1 LPSNDLQA
9 RPSKGGRSYR
19 CWFAAPSIL
28 LVTVFF
34 ALPFLANGVLSFTRW
49 TGFSS
54 HIKFAGLGNF
64 EALQALGILGHATK
78 VTLIFA
84 LITMATQNLTGLA
97 LAKALQGTNRVNTV
111 FRAIFFVPVLM
122 SPLAAGYIWAAMLA
136 PQGPINQAIGW
147 IVPGFDFAWLGHPT
161 SALVMVGLIDGWKW
175 SGLAALVYV
184 AGLNSIPRPVIEAA
198 ILDGAGAI
206 RRFFLV
212 ELPLLA
218 PALTFNITITLVG
231 SFSALDV
238 IFSTTKGGPGDATSV
253 LNAAVYMQYGAGLF
267 GQSSALSFTIALM
280 VIVTALPLIFYLR
293 KREVTA

>member
-1 LPSNDLQA
+1 
-9 RPSKGGRSYR
+9 
-19 CWFAAPSIL
+19 
-28 LVTVFF
+28 
-34 ALPFLANGVLSFTRW
+34 VLSFTRW